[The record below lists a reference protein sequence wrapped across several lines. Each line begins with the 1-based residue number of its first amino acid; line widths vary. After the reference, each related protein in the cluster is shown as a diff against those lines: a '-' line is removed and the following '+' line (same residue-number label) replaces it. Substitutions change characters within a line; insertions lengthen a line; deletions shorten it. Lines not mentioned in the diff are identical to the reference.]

1 MDVDVKDVLAWCA
14 TAVAMAGAFF
24 HLRGRVSVIEALQKR
39 DREVVKDGFKEIKD
53 GFREIKDGLQRVEDK
68 LDNKADK

>member
-1 MDVDVKDVLAWCA
+1 MDVDLKDVLAWCA

-39 DREVVKDGFKEIKD
+39 DREAVKDGFKD
-53 GFREIKDGLQRVEDK
+53 IKDGLQRIEDK
-68 LDNKADK
+68 LDHKADK